1 MKLNSNKQNNNDNP
15 FMEVNDNDFLS
26 NDNSQ
31 FVNNDNSQFVNND
44 NSQFVNNE
52 NSQFVNNELDNLQF
66 SQNLNNNNV
75 SKKKKSPLIF
85 IIIGVAVVLLVAVI
99 CVLFGGKGEEKPVV
113 DTPVEVSNSEK
124 EEKENNNVQNE
135 NKEEE
140 NNQDENK
147 EDKETENEEEPNM
160 AESNILAFED
170 DMIGI
175 KFNFDSELYIQKNTQ
190 DIFNTLK
197 TVIPE
202 GRTNFNIFTDKLN
215 STLNICKLTTGKSD
229 GIYINVSVIP
239 FELEKATTTLKID
252 GTTIIEN
259 ETIGSVDFNNEELIK
274 NYDTQI
280 KETVQQMGC
289 TIVEYG
295 DSEVREI
302 GNIEKENKKLQGIFT
317 SRIYTGPIEVTT
329 STGTVDVSQ
338 CTIPVGKNAILI
350 TAVTDGR
357 PVEIDKTMLLND
369 IAESFIVTAEIPKEE
384 VEEETEKAE

>member
-31 FVNNDNSQFVNND
+31 FVNSDNSHFVNSDNSQFVDN
-44 NSQFVNNE
+44 NSQFINNEFE
-52 NSQFVNNELDNLQF
+52 NSQF
-66 SQNLNNNNV
+66 SQDLNNNTPMNQQI

-85 IIIGVAVVLLVAVI
+85 IIIGVVVVLLIAVI
-99 CVLFGGKGEEKPVV
+99 CVLIGGKGEEKPVV
-113 DTPVEVSNSEK
+113 DTPVEVSNPEK
-124 EEKENNNVQNE
+124 EE
-135 NKEEE
+135 NKDKQGEEE
-140 NNQDENK
+140 NEEPVEEPIDESK
-147 EDKETENEEEPNM
+147 EHEEEPNM

-175 KFNFDSELYIQKNTQ
+175 KFNFNSDLYIQKNTQ
-190 DIFNTLK
+190 EIFNTLK
-197 TVIPE
+197 SVIPE
-202 GRTNFNIFTDKLN
+202 DRTNFNIFTDKLN
-215 STLNICKLTTGKSD
+215 NTLNVCKLTTGKAD

-252 GTTIIEN
+252 GTTVIEN

-295 DSEVREI
+295 DSTVREI
-302 GNIEKENKKLQGIFT
+302 GSIEKENKKLQGIFT
-317 SRIYTGPIEVTT
+317 SRIYTGPVDVTT
-329 STGTVDVSQ
+329 STGTVDVAQ
-338 CTIPVGKNAILI
+338 CTIPIGKNAILI

-357 PVEIDKTMLLND
+357 PVEIDKTVLLNE

-384 VEEETEKAE
+384 SEKETEKTE

>member
-31 FVNNDNSQFVNND
+31 FVNNSFDNSQFTQD
-44 NSQFVNNE
+44 
-52 NSQFVNNELDNLQF
+52 
-66 SQNLNNNNV
+66 LNNIPMNQVNMNNQIG
-75 SKKKKSPLIF
+75 KKKKSPLIF

-99 CVLFGGKGEEKPVV
+99 CVLLGGKGEEKPVV

-190 DIFNTLK
+190 EIFNTLK

-329 STGTVDVSQ
+329 STGTVDVAQ

-369 IAESFIVTAEIPKEE
+369 IAESFIVTSEIPKEE
-384 VEEETEKAE
+384 AEEETEKSE

>member
-1 MKLNSNKQNNNDNP
+1 MRKIVSIMLSIIMMLSPVMSLGATGHVDGCPNTGLDTSCCTKTFSITADEGYRVTNVI
-15 FMEVNDNDFLS
+15 VNG
-26 NDNSQ
+26 
-31 FVNNDNSQFVNND
+31 
-44 NSQFVNNE
+44 
-52 NSQFVNNELDNLQF
+52 
-66 SQNLNNNNV
+66 V
-75 SKKKKSPLIF
+75 SMGPLTSYTFTDIT
-85 IIIGVAVVLLVAVI
+85 GPQSL
-99 CVLFGGKGEEKPVV
+99 
-113 DTPVEVSNSEK
+113 K

-190 DIFNTLK
+190 EIFNTLK

-357 PVEIDKTMLLND
+357 PVEIDKTMLLNE

>member
-1 MKLNSNKQNNNDNP
+1 MKLNSNKQNNNNDNP

-31 FVNNDNSQFVNND
+31 FVNNSFDNSQFTQD
-44 NSQFVNNE
+44 
-52 NSQFVNNELDNLQF
+52 
-66 SQNLNNNNV
+66 LNNIPMNQVNMTNQIG
-75 SKKKKSPLIF
+75 KKKKSPLIF

-190 DIFNTLK
+190 EIFNTLK

-329 STGTVDVSQ
+329 STGTVDVAQ

-384 VEEETEKAE
+384 AEEETEKSE